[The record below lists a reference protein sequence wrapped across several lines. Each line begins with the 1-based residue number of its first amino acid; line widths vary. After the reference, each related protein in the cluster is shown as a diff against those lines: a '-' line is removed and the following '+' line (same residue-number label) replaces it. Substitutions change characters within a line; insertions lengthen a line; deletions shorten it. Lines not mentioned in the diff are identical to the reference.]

1 MEKEAKKIKNRIEQ
15 HLDYIRQ
22 KGYNPIYI
30 ALYGSQ
36 NYELQTEKSDI
47 DTKAIVLP
55 SLEEIVLN
63 KKPVSM
69 EVELPNGEHCDVK
82 DIRLMF
88 GNFKKQNIN
97 FLEILFTDY
106 YWFDDAAED
115 EIEELR
121 SLREDIARYN
131 QKVAVSCMKGMAEQ
145 KFQALEKEF
154 PSKLEVLEKYG
165 YDPKQLHHIVR
176 LREFLER
183 YINGES
189 FKDCLLSN
197 HKTHL
202 LRIKEGKFT
211 LFDARQIALA
221 EMNKIKVIVAEFSE
235 NELEVNNEIEEKM
248 NDIMLRLF
256 KKKLNIV

>member
-1 MEKEAKKIKNRIEQ
+1 MDKEAKKIMNRIEQ
-15 HLDYIRQ
+15 HLDYVKE

-63 KKPVSM
+63 KKPISV
-69 EVELPNGEHCDVK
+69 EIELPNGEYCDIK

-97 FLEILFTDY
+97 FLEILFTDFY
-106 YWFDDAAED
+106 LFDSAAAD
-115 EIEELR
+115 EVKELR
-121 SLREDIARYN
+121 LLREDIAHYN
-131 QKVAVSCMKGMAEQ
+131 QKAAVNGMKGMAEQ
-145 KFQALEKEF
+145 KFAAMEHDF
-154 PSKLEVLEKYG
+154 PSKKEVLEQFG

-183 YINGES
+183 YISGES
-189 FKDCLLSN
+189 FEDCLISK
-197 HKTHL
+197 HKAHL
-202 LRIKEGKFT
+202 LRIKEGKFS
-211 LFDARQIALA
+211 LFDARQIATA
-221 EMNKIKVIVAEFSE
+221 EMNKIRTIAAEFVE
-235 NELEVNNEIEEKM
+235 NEFEINNEIEEKM

-256 KKKLNIV
+256 KKKLNIA